1 MSNDLF
7 KNAIALTGGISTG
20 KSTVCN
26 LFKLHGFLTIDA
38 DVIAHKLLDEN
49 SSKIAS
55 MFGNQYVQDN
65 KVLRKELGKIIFS
78 NEENKL
84 KLEALLHPLIKEEII
99 KESRIF
105 EEQNK
110 PYFVDIPLFFEKMNY
125 PISKS
130 LVIYTPKEL
139 QIQRL
144 MKRDNID
151 ENEAKLKI
159 SNQMDIEEKKKLS
172 NMVIDN
178 SKDLKH
184 LQAEVERII
193 GEILWR
199 TQNIAQVEMT
209 LLFFIHL

>member
-38 DVIAHKLLDEN
+38 DLIAHRLLDEN
-49 SSKIAS
+49 SDKIAS
-55 MFGNQYVQDN
+55 MFGEKYVEN
-65 KVLRKELGKIIFS
+65 GKVIRKELGKIIFS

-84 KLEALLHPLIKEEII
+84 KLEALLHPLIENEII
-99 KESRIF
+99 KESKIF

-110 PYFVDIPLFFEKMNY
+110 PYFVDIPLFFEKMHY
-125 PISKS
+125 PIPKS
-130 LVIYTPKEL
+130 LVIYTPKDI

-159 SNQMDIEEKKKLS
+159 SNQMDIEEKKKLAD
-172 NMVIDN
+172 MVIDN
-178 SKDLKH
+178 SQNLKH
-184 LQAEVERII
+184 LQNEVERII
-193 GEILWR
+193 GEIIWHI
-199 TQNIAQVEMT
+199 QNIVQVEMT
-209 LLFFIHL
+209 L

>member
-38 DVIAHKLLDEN
+38 DLIAHKLLDEN
-49 SSKIAS
+49 SNKIAS
-55 MFGNQYVQDN
+55 MFGEQYVEN
-65 KVLRKELGKIIFS
+65 GKVLRKELGKIIFS

-84 KLEALLHPLIKEEII
+84 KLEALLHPLIKEQII
-99 KESRIF
+99 KESKIF

-130 LVIYTPKEL
+130 LVIYTPKEI

-159 SNQMDIEEKKKLS
+159 SNQMDIEEKRKLAD
-172 NMVIDN
+172 MVIDN
-178 SKDLKH
+178 SQNLKH

-193 GEILWR
+193 GEI
-199 TQNIAQVEMT
+199 I
-209 LLFFIHL
+209 

>member
-26 LFKLHGFLTIDA
+26 LFKLHGFITIDA
-38 DVIAHKLLDEN
+38 DLIAHRLLDEN
-49 SSKIAS
+49 SDKIAII
-55 MFGNQYVQDN
+55 FGDKYVEN
-65 KVLRKELGKIIFS
+65 GKVLRKELGKIIFS

-84 KLEALLHPLIKEEII
+84 KLEAFLHPLIKNEII

-110 PYFVDIPLFFEKMNY
+110 PYFVDIPLFFEKMHY

-130 LVIYTPKEL
+130 LVIYTPKDI
-139 QIQRL
+139 QVQRL

-159 SNQMDIEEKKKLS
+159 SNQMDIEEKKKLAD
-172 NMVIDN
+172 MVIDN

-193 GEILWR
+193 GEI
-199 TQNIAQVEMT
+199 I
-209 LLFFIHL
+209 

>member
-49 SSKIAS
+49 STKVAS

-193 GEILWR
+193 GEIL
-199 TQNIAQVEMT
+199 
-209 LLFFIHL
+209 

>member
-26 LFKLHGFLTIDA
+26 LLKLHGFLTIDA
-38 DVIAHKLLDEN
+38 DKIAHKLLDEN
-49 SSKIAS
+49 SSEIEE
-55 MFGNQYVQDN
+55 MFGKEYVEN
-65 KVLRKELGKIIFS
+65 GKVLRKELGKIIFS

-99 KESRIF
+99 KESKIY

-110 PYFVDIPLFFEKMNY
+110 PYFVDIPLFFEKMHY

-151 ENEAKLKI
+151 EKEAKLKI
-159 SNQMDIEEKKKLS
+159 SNQMDIEEKRKLA
-172 NMVIDN
+172 NIVIDN

-184 LQAEVERII
+184 LQNEVERVI
-193 GEILWR
+193 GEI
-199 TQNIAQVEMT
+199 I
-209 LLFFIHL
+209 

>member
-26 LFKLHGFLTIDA
+26 LLKLHGFLTIDA
-38 DVIAHKLLDEN
+38 DKIAHKLLDEN
-49 SSKIAS
+49 SSKIEE
-55 MFGNQYVQDN
+55 MFGKEYVEN
-65 KVLRKELGKIIFS
+65 GKVLRKELGKIIFS

-99 KESRIF
+99 KESKIY

-110 PYFVDIPLFFEKMNY
+110 PYFVDIPLFFEKMHY

-144 MKRDNID
+144 IKRDNID
-151 ENEAKLKI
+151 EKEAKLKI
-159 SNQMDIEEKKKLS
+159 SNQMDIEEKRKLA
-172 NMVIDN
+172 NIVIDN

-184 LQAEVERII
+184 LQNEVEKVI
-193 GEILWR
+193 GEI
-199 TQNIAQVEMT
+199 I
-209 LLFFIHL
+209 

>member
-26 LFKLHGFLTIDA
+26 LLKLHGFLTIDA
-38 DVIAHKLLDEN
+38 DKIAHKLLDEN
-49 SSKIAS
+49 SSKIEE
-55 MFGNQYVQDN
+55 MFGKEYVEN
-65 KVLRKELGKIIFS
+65 GKVLRKELGKIIFS

-99 KESRIF
+99 KESKIY

-110 PYFVDIPLFFEKMNY
+110 PYFVDIPLFFEKMHY

-151 ENEAKLKI
+151 EKEAKLKI
-159 SNQMDIEEKKKLS
+159 SNQMDIEEKIKLA
-172 NMVIDN
+172 NIVIDN

-184 LQAEVERII
+184 LQNEVERVI
-193 GEILWR
+193 GEI
-199 TQNIAQVEMT
+199 I
-209 LLFFIHL
+209 

>member
-49 SSKIAS
+49 SSKVAS

-151 ENEAKLKI
+151 ENEANLKI
-159 SNQMDIEEKKKLS
+159 SNQMDIEEKRKLA

-193 GEILWR
+193 GEIL
-199 TQNIAQVEMT
+199 
-209 LLFFIHL
+209 

>member
-55 MFGNQYVQDN
+55 MFGNQYAQDN

-159 SNQMDIEEKKKLS
+159 SNQMDIEEKRKLA

-193 GEILWR
+193 GEIL
-199 TQNIAQVEMT
+199 
-209 LLFFIHL
+209 

>member
-159 SNQMDIEEKKKLS
+159 SNQMDIEEKRKLA
-172 NMVIDN
+172 NIVIDN

-184 LQAEVERII
+184 LQNEVERVI
-193 GEILWR
+193 GEI
-199 TQNIAQVEMT
+199 I
-209 LLFFIHL
+209 

>member
-38 DVIAHKLLDEN
+38 DLIAHRLLDEN
-49 SSKIAS
+49 SDKIAS
-55 MFGNQYVQDN
+55 MFGEKYVEN
-65 KVLRKELGKIIFS
+65 GKVIRKELGKIIFS

-84 KLEALLHPLIKEEII
+84 KLEALLHPLIENEII
-99 KESRIF
+99 KESKIF

-110 PYFVDIPLFFEKMNY
+110 PYFVDIPLFFEKMHY
-125 PISKS
+125 PIPKS
-130 LVIYTPKEL
+130 LVIYTPKDI

-159 SNQMDIEEKKKLS
+159 SNQMDIEEKRKLAD
-172 NMVIDN
+172 MVIDN
-178 SKDLKH
+178 SQNLKH
-184 LQAEVERII
+184 LQNEVERII
-193 GEILWR
+193 GEI
-199 TQNIAQVEMT
+199 I
-209 LLFFIHL
+209 

>member
-26 LFKLHGFLTIDA
+26 LLKLHGFLTIDA
-38 DVIAHKLLDEN
+38 DKIAHKLLDEN
-49 SSKIAS
+49 SSKIEE
-55 MFGNQYVQDN
+55 MFGKEYVEN
-65 KVLRKELGKIIFS
+65 GKVLRKELGKIIFS

-99 KESRIF
+99 KESKIY

-110 PYFVDIPLFFEKMNY
+110 PYFVDIPLFFEKMHY

-151 ENEAKLKI
+151 EKEAKLKI
-159 SNQMDIEEKKKLS
+159 SNQMDIEEKRKLA

-184 LQAEVERII
+184 LQNEVERVI
-193 GEILWR
+193 GEI
-199 TQNIAQVEMT
+199 I
-209 LLFFIHL
+209 

>member
-26 LFKLHGFLTIDA
+26 LLKLHGFLTIDA
-38 DVIAHKLLDEN
+38 DKIAHKLLDEN
-49 SSKIAS
+49 SSKIEE
-55 MFGNQYVQDN
+55 MFGKEYVEN
-65 KVLRKELGKIIFS
+65 GKVLRKELGKIIFS

-84 KLEALLHPLIKEEII
+84 KLEALFHPLIKEEII
-99 KESRIF
+99 KESKIY

-110 PYFVDIPLFFEKMNY
+110 PYFVDIPLFFEKMHY

-151 ENEAKLKI
+151 EKEAKLKI
-159 SNQMDIEEKKKLS
+159 SNQMDIEEKRKLA
-172 NMVIDN
+172 NIVIDN

-184 LQAEVERII
+184 LQNEVERVI
-193 GEILWR
+193 GEI
-199 TQNIAQVEMT
+199 I
-209 LLFFIHL
+209 

>member
-38 DVIAHKLLDEN
+38 DKIAHKLLDEN
-49 SSKIAS
+49 SHKIAT
-55 MFGNQYVQDN
+55 MFGEQYVEN
-65 KVLRKELGKIIFS
+65 GKVLRKELGKIIFS

-99 KESRIF
+99 KESKVF

-110 PYFVDIPLFFEKMNY
+110 PYFVDIPLFFEKMHY
-125 PISKS
+125 PIPKS
-130 LVIYTPKEL
+130 LVIYTPKDL
-139 QIQRL
+139 QIDRL
-144 MKRDNID
+144 MKRDKID
-151 ENEAKLKI
+151 EEEARLKI
-159 SNQMDIEEKKKLS
+159 SNQMDIEEKRKLAD
-172 NMVIDN
+172 MVIDN

-184 LQAEVERII
+184 LQNEVERII
-193 GEILWR
+193 GEI
-199 TQNIAQVEMT
+199 I
-209 LLFFIHL
+209 